1 MIQAYATELIT
12 LVCEEVATLCAQK
25 PAWCW
30 VGPLTVDGETTDY
43 LRVYR
48 EFDKAAVKAH
58 LEELVRALG

>member
-1 MIQAYATELIT
+1 M
-12 LVCEEVATLCAQK
+12 CAQK

-30 VGPLTVDGETTDY
+30 VGPLTVDGETMDY